1 MFTISPQE
9 TKKKHDQ
16 KEIVLVDVRT
26 DPEWTLC
33 HIKGAK
39 HISMDELH
47 ERASELPKNKEIVM
61 YCHHGQRSL
70 HAAVYLSK
78 LGFKAK
84 SMDGGIDVWSQE
96 VDPSVPRYE
105 G

>member
-9 TKKKHDQ
+9 PRKKQ

-26 DPEWTLC
+26 GYEWGLC

-39 HISMDELH
+39 HIPLNELP
-47 ERASELPKNKEIVM
+47 ERISELPKDKEIVT
-61 YCHHGQRSL
+61 YCHHGHRSL
-70 HAAVYLSK
+70 HAAMYLSK
-78 LGFKAK
+78 LGYKAK
-84 SMDGGIDVWSQE
+84 SMDGGIDVWSQ
-96 VDPSVPRYE
+96 DIDSSVPRYE